1 MKLNPIGSNCNEI
14 EVGGLLILMS
24 YQTPVACY
32 SDDGGYKRTSKKW
45 SKTTS
50 KHINNWMK
58 GWKGTEESQEF
69 FDSLLD
75 EVK

>member
-14 EVGGLLILMS
+14 GVGGLLILMS

-32 SDDGGYKRTSKKW
+32 SADGGYKRTSKKW
-45 SKTTS
+45 SRTTS
-50 KHINNWMK
+50 KHINKWLAGNVAQP
-58 GWKGTEESQEF
+58 ENQDF
-69 FDSLLD
+69 FDNLLN